1 MNVLTNPPFAADPP
15 LKWNIN
21 ARILGLVIGILA
33 ALGALLGLISLF
45 TIFGFCSGLYGCG
58 FPVIWL
64 FGSVV
69 GLAGEVLAA
78 IGGFR
83 MYNRDREGK
92 DLVIYGIV
100 LAVVGS
106 FINLIGSVLAY
117 SGLGIAFGGAA
128 VFGFI
133 VGLAIDVLI
142 YYLVVIS
149 RFPHEQP
156 LGPPGHWGGSTPPG
170 PPPPPPPL

>member
-1 MNVLTNPPFAADPP
+1 MNALTNPPFASDPP

-33 ALGALLGLISLF
+33 ALGALVGLISLF
-45 TIFGFCSGLYGCG
+45 AIFGFCSGLYGCG
-58 FPVIWL
+58 FPVLWL
-64 FGSVV
+64 FGAVV
-69 GLAGEVLAA
+69 GLAGEVLVA

-83 MYNRDREGK
+83 MYTLDREGK

-100 LAVVGS
+100 LTAVGS
-106 FINLIGSVLAY
+106 LIALVGNGLAY
-117 SGLGIAFGGAA
+117 GSLGTAFGAA
-128 VFGFI
+128 SVFGFI
-133 VGLAIDVLI
+133 VGLAIDFLI

-156 LGPPGHWGGSTPPG
+156 LGPPGGWGGFTPPG
-170 PPPPPPPL
+170 PPPPPPL